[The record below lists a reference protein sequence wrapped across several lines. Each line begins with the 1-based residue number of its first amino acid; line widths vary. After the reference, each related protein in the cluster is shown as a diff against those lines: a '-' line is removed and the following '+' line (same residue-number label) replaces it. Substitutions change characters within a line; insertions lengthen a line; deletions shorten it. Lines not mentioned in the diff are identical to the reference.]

1 MSSSIKCLLVKAS
14 VWFFQG
20 DIQWRSQF
28 LLSVDINSFTLAFAA
43 VDGQQVVFIYLF
55 LSWRIRNLSSHADL
69 PGAPRRRRHRARKRS
84 ACKKKKKREA
94 TDGGVERMRGDTV
107 CGQHL
112 FIIDCCVELRG
123 RDVHMTAWGN
133 VLDAQCRVR
142 ADTHTFFFVVR
153 SQINVA
159 PIDWN
164 LIGEVWTSSNFFLS
178 FFCSIFKEASPDPSP
193 HVGLTSPSAKTEAG
207 YLTSCCF
214 LWEKILI
221 ALYKCSWK

>member
-1 MSSSIKCLLVKAS
+1 MSSSIKRLLVKAS

-20 DIQWRSQF
+20 DIQWRRSF
-28 LLSVDINSFTLAFAA
+28 LLSADINSFTLA

-69 PGAPRRRRHRARKRS
+69 PGAPRCQRHRARKRS
-84 ACKKKKKREA
+84 ASKKKKKKREA

-142 ADTHTFFFVVR
+142 ADTHTFVILFFVVR

-159 PIDWN
+159 LIDWN
-164 LIGEVWTSSNFFLS
+164 LIGKFGPRLI
-178 FFCSIFKEASPDPSP
+178 FFCLFFAASSRRRVQI
-193 HVGLTSPSAKTEAG
+193 HLLMSAWLHPLPRRKQG
-207 YLTSCCF
+207 IWLLVVFFGRKS
-214 LWEKILI
+214 
-221 ALYKCSWK
+221 